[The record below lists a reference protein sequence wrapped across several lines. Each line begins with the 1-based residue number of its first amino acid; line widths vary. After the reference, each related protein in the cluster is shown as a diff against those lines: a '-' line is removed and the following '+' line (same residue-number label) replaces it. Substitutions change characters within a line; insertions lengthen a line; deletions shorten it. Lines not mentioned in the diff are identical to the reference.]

1 MTPEEAI
8 RIIKEECYVSNL
20 LDIDKTIFI
29 NTALDMAV
37 EALKAGPCED
47 CISREDVMD
56 EINRIGL
63 NAFRNYSCYSNLF
76 DFIDKLSPVTPARKK
91 GKWEVTQA
99 DTDAYNCNQCGIVV
113 FGKGETSRFCPNC
126 GAEMEWD

>member
-37 EALKAGPCED
+37 EALKQTRWIPVSERLPENGYWLWSAKGGK
-47 CISREDVMD
+47 VQ
-56 EINRIGL
+56 N
-63 NAFRNYSCYSNLF
+63 
-76 DFIDKLSPVTPARKK
+76 DFYWD
-91 GKWEVTQA
+91 GHWE
-99 DTDAYNCNQCGIVV
+99 Y
-113 FGKGETSRFCPNC
+113 
-126 GAEMEWD
+126 AEKYGYEVIAWMPLPEPYKAESEE